1 MSLRAIRWSVWS
13 VVVVSSILGTYGVA
27 LQVATGTT
35 TYNLGLPMIVLIS
48 LFVSG
53 LTVIGAVIIS
63 WHPRNLVGWALFLN
77 VITWVPQNV
86 IFGLIASWLEAG
98 SAAFPG
104 FRPALLWLSWTGQPF
119 MLLSLTVLFLHFPSG
134 RLPSPRWRPVVWA
147 AVGALLGTLSL
158 LPLQPRVVDPALGLA
173 SPFAVHPLTWANL
186 EPLYWLIIGVAV
198 GCLFAATGSLT
209 LRFRRSRGVER
220 QQLKWIAYSA
230 VPVIVSFTVV
240 GYIDAQE
247 TTPFVFWS
255 AVGLMISL
263 LGMGVAI
270 AVAIFRYRLYDI
282 DLIINRSLVYG
293 ALSLTLAAIYF
304 GSVAVFQNLIGL
316 AFGQP
321 SPIAIVASTLVVAA
335 LFHPLRRRL
344 QQAIDRRFYRARYDG
359 AQMLEHFGTSLS
371 GAVDVDSQADLLLFV
386 VDEALQPSHT
396 SLWVRSQAEG
406 PFAVGELGVQR

>member
-1 MSLRAIRWSVWS
+1 MSLRAIRWIVWS
-13 VVVVSSILGTYGVA
+13 VVVVSLILGTYGVA
-27 LQVATGTT
+27 LQVANGTT
-35 TYNLGLPMIVLIS
+35 TYNLGLPMIVIIS

-98 SAAFPG
+98 SAALPG
-104 FRPALLWLSWTGQPF
+104 YRPALLWLSWTGQPF

-134 RLPSPRWRPVVWA
+134 RLPSPRWRAVVWA

-158 LPLQPRVVDPALGLA
+158 LPLQPRVVDPALGLT

-186 EPLYWLIIGVAV
+186 EPLYRLIIGVAV

-247 TTPFVFWS
+247 ITPLVFWS

-316 AFGQP
+316 AFGQQ

-406 PFAVGELGVQR
+406 PLAEGELRLQR